1 MTVESEESGLPT
13 TRSMGRFL
21 PTACKALH
29 VSVLN
34 FAHRHDRVREVGSLN
49 RRHSAAGVFTRSPAQ
64 PTALRPVGM
73 PPGPCSPPCHE
84 WLQAVA
90 RRGADA
96 PGGVQLCCNFFVGSP
111 QKCRLCCHRVE
122 GREPRSGAILS
133 YDRRTWSLAK
143 HGHEGGPMH
152 GCPRASTA

>member
-73 PPGPCSPPCHE
+73 PPGPCSPPVTNGSKHVPVGA
-84 WLQAVA
+84 LTRRVA
-90 RRGADA
+90 CSFA
-96 PGGVQLCCNFFVGSP
+96 
-111 QKCRLCCHRVE
+111 
-122 GREPRSGAILS
+122 AIFLLVPPKS
-133 YDRRTWSLAK
+133 V
-143 HGHEGGPMH
+143 
-152 GCPRASTA
+152 